1 MTTYRPL
8 TLDEKR
14 RTLETCQRLDHE
26 FRTRR
31 YPAVLE
37 ADDVGDAEAGEPEL
51 RDAEDFFFAE
61 QCPSDSNFR

>member
-1 MTTYRPL
+1 MTTFQKAEL
-8 TLDEKR
+8 LKR
-14 RTLETCQRLDHE
+14 MQRLDHE

-61 QCPSDSNFR
+61 QCPADSNFR